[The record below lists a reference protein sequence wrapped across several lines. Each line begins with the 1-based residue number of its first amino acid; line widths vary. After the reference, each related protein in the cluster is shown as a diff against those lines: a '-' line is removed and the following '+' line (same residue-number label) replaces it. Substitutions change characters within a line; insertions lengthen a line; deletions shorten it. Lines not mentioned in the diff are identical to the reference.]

1 MSKKDKWVIGL
12 LALLA
17 IVLSACGLGPNPV
30 PPGGGPGQVEVVL
43 PGATNIHYDD
53 GSGSWQTAQGTNFS
67 FTPNNPGGAYRVAFQ
82 CTGGSTTVFNIYA
95 ATQAELP
102 RIYDPCP
109 SAATPVSF
117 SVQYATSSLPAGT
130 TAVRLAHKAGTFYH
144 MDAVDSPPTGTIQ
157 VSTGIAGTQ
166 DLVLLAEGS
175 GGLLAY
181 MYLPNVNVYSGLSL
195 TANNPWQPVT
205 PSQTFPDPSTFPG
218 YVSGWTYGWS
228 VHGVT
233 PNHTIVLS
241 DTDTTGDMNYYPFPF
256 ATRYLFQAYATDT
269 TRERLAYFRNKI
281 GATPPAAMA
290 FPGRLNAVS
299 FNRAGGT
306 FQNLPPSP
314 PDTRMYEFAVS
325 WWMGTQHYSRIE
337 QVSAGFLGTS
347 GAYTLQSTPSS
358 PQWSAASGYQSSS
371 GSWGVERLEANK
383 TLAELMQGIEDHGP
397 RGIFLVPDVE
407 GKWAMKWG
415 NF

>member
-1 MSKKDKWVIGL
+1 MRKVYGILGL
-12 LALLA
+12 LGLVLA
-17 IVLSACGLGPNPV
+17 GCGLGPNPA
-30 PPGGGPGQVEVVL
+30 PGGATVSVVV
-43 PGATNIHYDD
+43 PGASAIYYDD
-53 GSGSWQTAQGTNFS
+53 GSGTWQAAPGTNFS
-67 FTPNNPGGAYRVAFQ
+67 FSPQGTAYRVAFQ
-82 CTGGSTTVFNIYA
+82 CTGGGTTVFNIYA

-117 SVQYATSSLPAGT
+117 TVNYSPPAGA

-157 VSTGIAGTQ
+157 VNAGIAGTQ

-181 MYLPNVNVYSGLSL
+181 MYLPNVNVYNGLSL
-195 TANNPWQPVT
+195 TANNPWQSVT

-218 YVSGWTYGWS
+218 YVSGWASGWS

-241 DTDTTGDMNYYPFPF
+241 DTDTPGDVNYYPFPF

-281 GATPPAAMA
+281 GAAPPAGMA

-299 FNRAGGT
+299 FDPAGGT

-325 WWMGTQHYSRIE
+325 WGSYRRVE
-337 QVSAGFLGTS
+337 RVSAGFLS
-347 GAYTLQSTPSS
+347 GATSYPLQNPPSI
-358 PQWSAASGYQSSS
+358 PAWSAASGYQSSS
-371 GSWGVERLEANK
+371 GSWGVERLEANR

-397 RGIFLVPDVE
+397 KGIFLVPDVE